1 MSINKRSV
9 FVLFIIAA
17 LVSAGVYWWWQVRFI
32 ESTDNAYV
40 EADISNVSVKVP
52 GYIVQSP
59 VVDNQHVNKGELLAQ
74 LEDSQYVA
82 KLAQSKAVLV
92 SAQANLQTL
101 TAKVDLQQA
110 LINQAKAAVVASKSE
125 QLIAQ
130 QQLQRSQKLKVS
142 NYSSQNDVDQLQAG
156 FDSASAHVDEAQAA
170 LVAKQRELS
179 VLNAQL
185 LQEQA
190 DVEQAQAS
198 VTLTNIQLADTR
210 VAAPFS
216 GVIGKRGAMVG
227 QYVQPGQALFS
238 LVPDTQVWITANFKE
253 TQIEHMQAGQR
264 VKVSLDAYPDDVFI
278 GFVDSLAPASG
289 SKFSL
294 LPTENATGNF
304 TKIVQRIP
312 VRIRLEG
319 DQKTSNIHH
328 ILPGL
333 SAVVKVDTASG
344 SESPSLTKTL
354 PEIST
359 EQVNSVTAGH

>member
-1 MSINKRSV
+1 MSINKRL
-9 FVLFIIAA
+9 VLVPSIIAV
-17 LVSAGVYWWWQVRFI
+17 LVVAGVYWWSQVRFI

-40 EADISNVSVKVP
+40 EADISNISVKVP
-52 GYIVQSP
+52 GYIVQSA
-59 VVDNQHVNKGELLAQ
+59 VVDNQHVSKGELLAQ
-74 LEDSQYVA
+74 LEDSQFVA
-82 KLAQSKAVLV
+82 KLAQGKAVLA
-92 SAQANLQTL
+92 SSQANLQTL
-101 TAKVDLQQA
+101 AAKVDLQQA
-110 LINQAKAAVVASKSE
+110 LINQAKAAVVASQSE

-185 LQEQA
+185 LQVQA
-190 DVEQAQAS
+190 DVEQAMAS
-198 VTLTNIQLADTR
+198 VELANIQLVDTR
-210 VAAPFS
+210 VTAPFS
-216 GVIGKRGAMVG
+216 GIIGKRGAMVG

-253 TQIEHMQAGQR
+253 TQIEHMQAGQT
-264 VKVSLDAYPDDVFI
+264 VKVSLDAYPDDEFSGFI
-278 GFVDSLAPASG
+278 DSLAPASG

-304 TKIVQRIP
+304 TKIVQRIS
-312 VRIRLEG
+312 VRIRLER
-319 DQKTSNIHH
+319 DQPSFAIGR

-333 SAVVKVDTASG
+333 SAVVEVDT
-344 SESPSLTKTL
+344 ESATQSHALAKAMVGQAM
-354 PEIST
+354 SA
-359 EQVNSVTAGH
+359 TAGH

>member
-1 MSINKRSV
+1 MSINKRL
-9 FVLFIIAA
+9 VLVPCIIVA
-17 LVSAGVYWWWQVRFI
+17 LVGAGVYWWLQVRFI

-40 EADISNVSVKVP
+40 EADISNISVKVP
-52 GYIVQSP
+52 GYIVQST
-59 VVDNQHVNKGELLAQ
+59 VVDNQHVSKGELLAQ
-74 LEDSQYVA
+74 LEDNQFSA
-82 KLAQSKAVLV
+82 RLAQSQAVLA
-92 SAQANLQTL
+92 SSQANLQTL
-101 TAKVDLQQA
+101 AAKVDLQQA
-110 LINQAKAAVVASKSE
+110 LINQARATVVAAGSE

-156 FDSASAHVDEAQAA
+156 YDSASAHVDEAQAA

-179 VLNAQL
+179 VFYAQL
-185 LQEQA
+185 LQVQA
-190 DVEQAQAS
+190 DVDQTKAS
-198 VTLTNIQLADTR
+198 VELANIQLADTR
-210 VAAPFS
+210 VTAPFA
-216 GVIGKRGAMVG
+216 GIIGKRGAMVG

-253 TQIEHMQAGQR
+253 TQIEHMQAGQG
-264 VKVSLDAYPDDVFI
+264 VKVSLDAYPDEVFT

-312 VRIRLEG
+312 VRIRLARKPASSAIG
-319 DQKTSNIHH
+319 R

-333 SAVVKVDTASG
+333 SAVVKVNTESATTSAATAS
-344 SESPSLTKTL
+344 SSS
-354 PEIST
+354 SN
-359 EQVNSVTAGH
+359 QAAVSVAVSH